1 MSRKQSKCF
10 PSLSLFIALLLLLV
24 ALLTVSSFT
33 TKLKYIIIKHHDQS
47 PSINHKLSNIN
58 QSPITDTQQVVDKY
72 IDLLSRQSYDTFNE
86 EITIQN
92 TNQTFQRFSME
103 FINTTYHQIKLLI
116 IGDSV
121 TCSLFNFL
129 LTQIHNHKL
138 SKSPT
143 YNFPSTHTVNLQLKE
158 FRHKLSYPM
167 RLNHDQF
174 ENIFN
179 PQVNQRQNVFQARQS
194 RYWITWNE
202 SVNWWNYEN
211 LYYWWDHW
219 PNISH
224 LNDSNTVWKYAVDNI
239 VHNFGGLHQ
248 LHLHP
253 SRKYDV
259 EGIHRILTMET
270 YMEDT
275 IDKAA
280 ANHNIKCFIIRN
292 TNPVCQDK
300 FTGPY
305 AATIQRYYAMQNLTT
320 SQIKNLPNFQDC
332 IKAYHL
338 SVDKIYA
345 NYSYRDHGMTSRHNN
360 IIDGMDLCSIKYT
373 LSNFGANA
381 LNQRMATFVR
391 QKQIKM
397 TNNNVTMKLFYLDG
411 NKLLQHRCQYTAER
425 DGRHYHQIV
434 PVQVLAL
441 FNIINSFCL

>member
-103 FINTTYHQIKLLI
+103 FINRTYHAIKLLI

-121 TCSLFNFL
+121 TLGLFNFL
-129 LTQIHNHKL
+129 LAQIHNYKL
-138 SKSPT
+138 SRSHT
-143 YNFPSTHTVNLQLKE
+143 YNFSTNHSVNLQLNE

-167 RLNHDQF
+167 RFKPDQF
-174 ENIFN
+174 EHIFN
-179 PQVNQRQNVFQARQS
+179 PQLNKRQSVFDARQS
-194 RYWITWNE
+194 GHWITWNK
-202 SVNWWNYEN
+202 SLNWWNYGN
-211 LYYWWDHW
+211 LYFWWDLW
-219 PNISH
+219 PNISY
-224 LNDSNTVWKYAVDNI
+224 LNGSNVVWKDAVNNI

-253 SRKYDV
+253 SRKYET
-259 EGIHRILTMET
+259 EGIQHILTMEA
-270 YMEDT
+270 YMEAT

-280 ANHNIKCFIIRN
+280 ANNHMRCFIIRN
-292 TNPVCQDK
+292 TNPVCHHK
-300 FTGPY
+300 FAGAY
-305 AATIQRYYAMQNLTT
+305 AATIKRYYVMQNLTT
-320 SQIKNLPNFQDC
+320 SQIKNLSNFQDC
-332 IKAYHL
+332 IKQNHL
-338 SVDKIYA
+338 SVDTIYTD
-345 NYSYRDHGMTSRHNN
+345 YSYRDHGMTSNHHQ
-360 IIDGMDLCSIKYT
+360 IIDGKDLCSMKYT
-373 LSNFGANA
+373 LSNFGATT
-381 LNQRMATFVR
+381 LNQRMATFVK

-397 TNNNVTMKLFYLDG
+397 AKNNVAMKLIYLDG
-411 NKLLQHRCQYTAER
+411 NKLLQNRCQYTAEK
-425 DGRHYHQIV
+425 DGRHYHQII
-434 PVQVLAL
+434 PVQVAAL